1 MNLIKA
7 VQELTD
13 GGVEFVIIGGWAAAL
28 HGSSYV
34 TLDLDICYSR
44 ARDNLNRVV
53 AAISPFHPR
62 PSDGT
67 AGLPFVWDEAASNL
81 SLSTD
86 LGKIDLLAEVSGVG
100 TFDDARANA
109 VMMPAFEREVW
120 TLDLPALIASKRA
133 AGRPKDLNLIPELES
148 LLEATERE

>member
-44 ARDNLNRVV
+44 ARHNLNRV
-53 AAISPFHPR
+53 AAALSPFHPR
-62 PSDGT
+62 LSDGA
-67 AGLPFVWDEAASNL
+67 AGLPFVWDEAALHL

-86 LGKIDLLAEVSGVG
+86 LGKIDLLAEVNGVG
-100 TFDDARANA
+100 TFEDAREHA
-109 VMMPAFEREVW
+109 VLMAAFEREVW